1 MAVFSKTKVGSL
13 FVVEAT
19 GNLQMVALT
28 RTRKELF
35 TTFIDREAK
44 SQNLKVAINASFT
57 DLPGYL
63 DRVHVMVSDDPLDP
77 SESKPV
83 GEVIEGGK
91 QIAGSSSSG
100 KFYFSQNTCG
110 LDRFSSGQGDPPSS
124 SCAAVGGLAPIVVDG
139 LPYGTTNMYSTGAPP
154 GAPAT
159 GDVDPK
165 YQKFLVQKS
174 NAMFTELQGK
184 GATVGKVAVGYSS
197 AKQKLKLVIEA
208 DGDAKGID
216 AEKVRTMF
224 TIDSMDNAVFMDCS
238 NSATLWFDGSFE
250 VRPSSHKDDYLDV
263 AVGFK

>member
-1 MAVFSKTKVGSL
+1 MAVFIKTKVGTL

-19 GNLQMVALT
+19 GNPEMVALT
-28 RTRKELF
+28 RTSKELF
-35 TTFIDREAK
+35 TTFVDREAK
-44 SQNLKVAINASFT
+44 RQGLKVVINGSFT
-57 DLPGYL
+57 DLGFW
-63 DRVHVMVSDDPLDP
+63 DNVSAAIFSDPLDP
-77 SESKPV
+77 SASKPV

-139 LPYGTTNMYSTGAPP
+139 LPYGTTNMYSTGVPP

-165 YQKFLVQKS
+165 YQKYLVQKS
-174 NAMFTELQGK
+174 NAMFTALEGR
-184 GATVGKVAVGYSS
+184 GTTVGKVAVGYSS
-197 AKQKLKLVIEA
+197 AKHKLKLVIEA

-250 VRPSSHKDDYLDV
+250 VRPSQHKNEYLDV

>member
-1 MAVFSKTKVGSL
+1 MAVFKKTKVGTL

-19 GNLQMVALT
+19 GNVQMVALT

-35 TTFIDREAK
+35 TDFIAREAK

-57 DLPGYL
+57 DLSL
-63 DRVHVMVSDDPLDP
+63 WDSVRVAFSSDPLDP
-77 SESKPV
+77 SDSKPV
-83 GEVIEGGK
+83 GEVVEGGK

-100 KFYFSQNTCG
+100 KFYFSQNVCG
-110 LDRFSSGQGDPPSS
+110 LDRFSSGRGDPPPS

-139 LPYGTTNMYSTGAPP
+139 LPYGTTNMYSKGAPP

-159 GDVDPK
+159 GDVDQK
-165 YQKFLVQKS
+165 YRKYLLQKS
-174 NAMFTELQGK
+174 NAMFTALQGR
-184 GATVGKVAVGYSS
+184 GRTVGKVAVGYSS
-197 AKQKLKLVIEA
+197 AKQKLKLVVEA
-208 DGDAKGID
+208 DGDVKGID
-216 AEKVRTMF
+216 AERVRTMF

-250 VRPSSHKDDYLDV
+250 VKPSRHKDEYLDV

>member
-1 MAVFSKTKVGSL
+1 MAVFSETKVGTL

-19 GNLQMVALT
+19 GKPQMVALT
-28 RTRKELF
+28 RTAKELF

-44 SQNLKVAINASFT
+44 RQGLKVVINASFT
-57 DLPGYL
+57 DLSL
-63 DRVHVMVSDDPLDP
+63 WNSVKTVFSNDPLDA
-77 SESKPV
+77 SEAKPV
-83 GEVIEGGK
+83 GEVIEEGK
-91 QIAGSSSSG
+91 QVAGSSSSG

-139 LPYGTTNMYSTGAPP
+139 LPYGTTNMYSAGVPP
-154 GAPAT
+154 GAPVT

-165 YQKFLVQKS
+165 YQKYLVQKS
-174 NAMFTELQGK
+174 NAMFTALEGR

-197 AKQKLKLVIEA
+197 AKQKLKLVVEA

-216 AEKVRTMF
+216 ADKVRTMF

-238 NSATLWFDGSFE
+238 NSTTLWFDGKFE
-250 VRPSSHKDDYLDV
+250 VKPSRHKDEYLDV

>member
-1 MAVFSKTKVGSL
+1 MAVFSETKVGTL

-19 GNLQMVALT
+19 GNPQMVALT
-28 RTRKELF
+28 RTSKELF
-35 TTFIDREAK
+35 TTFLDREAK
-44 SQNLKVAINASFT
+44 LQGLKVAINASFT
-57 DLPGYL
+57 DLSL
-63 DRVHVMVSDDPLDP
+63 WDSVKISFSDDPLDP

-139 LPYGTTNMYSTGAPP
+139 LRYGTTNMYSTGVPP

-165 YQKFLVQKS
+165 YQKYLVQKS
-174 NAMFTELQGK
+174 NAMFTALQGR

-197 AKQKLKLVIEA
+197 AKRKLKLVVEA

-216 AEKVRTMF
+216 AEKVRAMF

-238 NSATLWFDGSFE
+238 NSATLWFDGKFE
-250 VRPSSHKDDYLDV
+250 VKPSRHKDEYLDV